1 MNGNWRI
8 SAPHLLFFAA
18 LVWAAAAQGAGEPAA
33 RLVFASGKP
42 VIIDAKGMQRPA
54 ERGGDLSAGETL
66 ESRDGLVQ
74 LRFRDGAS
82 MSLQTQTQFRVDD
95 YRFRDEAGKA
105 SPEDRSFFTLVR
117 GGLRTVTGLIG
128 KEKNEQY
135 RLNTAVAVIGIRGT
149 EYSGRLDDA
158 GLSLSTFA
166 GVVLVCNDAGCQLVR
181 AGEHV
186 SVPALNVLPI
196 WRPGS
201 QGSGGGTP
209 SQALPGLP
217 SGSVTDP
224 KLPGQPTGEP
234 PHPPQQLP
242 PQQGPNSPRPN

>member
-1 MNGNWRI
+1 MIGHWRT
-8 SAPHLLFFAA
+8 SLLRLLCCLA
-18 LVWAAAAQGAGEPAA
+18 LIGAAAGLAAGEPAA
-33 RLVFASGKP
+33 RVVFASGKP
-42 VIIDAKGMQRPA
+42 VIVDAKGTQRLA
-54 ERGGDLSAGETL
+54 ERGSDLSGGETL

-82 MSLQTQTQFRVDD
+82 MSLQPQTQFRVDD
-95 YRFRDEAGKA
+95 YRFRDESGKA
-105 SPEDRSFFTLVR
+105 SPEDRSFFTLIR

-128 KEKNEQY
+128 KESNEQY
-135 RLNTAVAVIGIRGT
+135 RMNTAVAVIGIRGT

-166 GVVLVCNDAGCQLVR
+166 GVVEVCNDAGCQLVR
-181 AGEHV
+181 AGEQV
-186 SVPALNVLPI
+186 SVPAPNVRPI

-201 QGSGGGTP
+201 QGSGGGPP

-217 SGSVTDP
+217 SGSVSDP
-224 KLPGQPTGEP
+224 KLPSQPVGEP
-234 PHPPQQLP
+234 PPPYP